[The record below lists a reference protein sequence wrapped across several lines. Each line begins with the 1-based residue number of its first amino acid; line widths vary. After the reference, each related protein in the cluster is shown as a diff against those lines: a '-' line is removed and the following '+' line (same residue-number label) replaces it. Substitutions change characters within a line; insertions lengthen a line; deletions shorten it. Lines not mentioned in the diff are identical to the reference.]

1 MDKLFGHRNMLK
13 SNKILSIVIWKLIII
28 IIITIKFHFGLY
40 LNFIKDRENFE
51 KLLQPG
57 VVII

>member
-1 MDKLFGHRNMLK
+1 MLK